1 MNTRWDLIRM
11 EKMTWMEFAL
21 KTDAFVILPIGS
33 MEQHGP
39 HLPLNV
45 DSVIAEN
52 FAFRIAEELDAVV
65 APTLK
70 YGYKSKPLSGGGP
83 LFPGTVDLSGLT
95 LQTNII
101 ELIDEFYKDG
111 FRKIFIMNGHYENEA
126 FIVEALDIASQKYGD
141 SLLLITSNWWEPLS
155 QETIDAVFNQRP
167 FPGWALEHAAVTET
181 SLMMY
186 FAPDLV
192 REERIID
199 TKGTEPCC
207 YMKYPIE
214 QDIIP
219 STGVLSTAF
228 SSSAEK
234 GKLLS
239 DTVVKKLVSILSQY
253 CHK

>member
-11 EKMTWMEFAL
+11 EKMTWMDFAQ
-21 KTDAFVILPIGS
+21 KTDSFIILPVGS

-39 HLPLNV
+39 HLPLNA

-52 FAFRIAEELDAVV
+52 FSFRLAEELDAVV

-83 LFPGTVDLSGLT
+83 LFPGTIDLSGLT
-95 LQTNII
+95 LQTNIM

-111 FRKIFIMNGHYENEA
+111 FRKIFILNAHFENEA
-126 FIVEALDIASQKYGD
+126 FIVEALDIASSKYGD
-141 SLLLITSNWWEPLS
+141 DLLLITSNWWDPLP
-155 QETIDAVFNQRP
+155 QETIDAVFDQIP

-192 REERIID
+192 HEERMVD
-199 TKGTEPCC
+199 TKGAIPCC
-207 YMKYPIE
+207 YIKYPIE
-214 QDIIP
+214 KDAIP
-219 STGVLSTAF
+219 GTGVLATAY

-234 GKLLS
+234 GEILS
-239 DTVVKKLVSILSQY
+239 DAVLKRLIDILTPY
-253 CHK
+253 CS

>member
-11 EKMTWMEFAL
+11 EKMTWMDFAQ
-21 KTDAFVILPIGS
+21 KTDSFIILPVGS

-52 FAFRIAEELDAVV
+52 FSFRLAEELDAVV

-83 LFPGTVDLSGLT
+83 LFPGTIDLSGLT
-95 LQTNII
+95 LQTNIM

-111 FRKIFIMNGHYENEA
+111 FRKIFILNAHFENEA
-126 FIVEALDIASQKYGD
+126 FIVEALDIASSKYGD
-141 SLLLITSNWWEPLS
+141 DLLLITSNWWDPLP
-155 QETIDAVFNQRP
+155 QETIDAVFDQIP

-192 REERIID
+192 HEERMVD
-199 TKGTEPCC
+199 TKGAIPCC
-207 YMKYPIE
+207 YIKLKRTRYLVPAFWQLPILH
-214 QDIIP
+214 P
-219 STGVLSTAF
+219 R
-228 SSSAEK
+228 K
-234 GKLLS
+234 RGKFFQ
-239 DTVVKKLVSILSQY
+239 TQ
-253 CHK
+253 C